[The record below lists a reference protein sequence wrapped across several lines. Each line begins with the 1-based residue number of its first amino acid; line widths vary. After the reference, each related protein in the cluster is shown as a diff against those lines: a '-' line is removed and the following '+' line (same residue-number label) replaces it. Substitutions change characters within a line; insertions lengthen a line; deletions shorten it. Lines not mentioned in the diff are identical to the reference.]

1 MNDRTVVFHF
11 LNKGTLKLISYDVSD
26 LISSVFKEEI
36 ILQVIWVYLTLI
48 QSSRIEACTYWNE
61 ERPETAWNQLKPAE
75 TTKKLPETTWNH
87 FKPTML

>member
-36 ILQVIWVYLTLI
+36 ILQVI
-48 QSSRIEACTYWNE
+48 
-61 ERPETAWNQLKPAE
+61 
-75 TTKKLPETTWNH
+75 
-87 FKPTML
+87 